1 MQQRMRPEDLQGR
14 RAPSYQ
20 LPEAELWTR
29 EAARPTKKKATQ
41 IPTKTGDR
49 QMAKDQEHSPVG

>member
-1 MQQRMRPEDLQGR
+1 MRPEDLQGR

-20 LPEAELWTR
+20 LPEAKLWTR